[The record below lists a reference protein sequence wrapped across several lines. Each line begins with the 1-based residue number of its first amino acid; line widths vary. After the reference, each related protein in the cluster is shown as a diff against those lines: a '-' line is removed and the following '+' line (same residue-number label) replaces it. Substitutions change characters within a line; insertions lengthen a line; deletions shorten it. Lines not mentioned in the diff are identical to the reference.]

1 MRLARGRR
9 RAGLVIAALLVG
21 ACADRQLVRSSPA
34 PIDEPVGGSEPVGA
48 GSSAE
53 RRDGPANCPAA
64 VRQLVQGGALPT
76 SLPAARDL
84 GLALFEEEG
93 RELVSLRL
101 DMPVPVVRQ
110 LADVGSR
117 CLLMIEAESAGSDS
131 RVLAHET
138 IWSERVSAVVR
149 RPNPD
154 YEAARREVARLA
166 DRLDR
171 EDREQARDLR
181 RLTPTG
187 NAWVDALGLVGGLV
201 LGGIGSFAR
210 DQEFADARAKLESIP
225 RWIEETRF
233 EPYRVTVVDTEVTRR
248 ADVRLALVD
257 SESGRFWVTTVPV
270 ARTDRLRVALDLHPG
285 DRSRVEGNDG
295 LVGPADLEAAAA
307 APPPLALS
315 ELLPHL
321 AASVANDPGRPG
333 GPHEVR
339 LAWAETKTQRLAG
352 STSPSNATAADFAA
366 QVGASIASATATAK
380 ADRGHAARP
389 ETGSGSASRT
399 FASTRDPAAVAP
411 SSSSNG
417 TTGSGLELVE
427 FPGGRTTAVAP
438 ASALVKVEGAGGRA
452 HGFYV
457 GPEKVLTLARALGG
471 SSLARIE
478 TADGFVT
485 WGVID
490 REDPVGE
497 LLLVHVPRKGRPL
510 PVGGASSAAFTGPLP
525 EPGLPILLD
534 GRVVAVSLD
543 PLEGRAAGPNELAR
557 LLGEPGSR

>member
-1 MRLARGRR
+1 MRRARGRR

-21 ACADRQLVRSSPA
+21 ACADQQLVRSLPA
-34 PIDEPVGGSEPVGA
+34 PTAEAVGGSEPVGA

-64 VRQLVQGGALPT
+64 VRQLVQGGARPT
-76 SLPAARDL
+76 SAPAARDL
-84 GLALFEEEG
+84 ELALFEEAG
-93 RELVSLRL
+93 QELANLRL
-101 DMPVPVVRQ
+101 DVPVPVVRQ
-110 LADVGSR
+110 PADRGSR
-117 CLLMIEAESAGSDS
+117 CLLMIEAESAGAER
-131 RVLAHET
+131 RVLARET

-201 LGGIGSFAR
+201 LSGIGSFAR
-210 DQEFADARAKLESIP
+210 DQEFAEARAKLESIP
-225 RWIEETRF
+225 GWIEETRF
-233 EPYRVTVVDTEVTRR
+233 EPYRVTVADTEVTRR

-257 SESGRFWVTTVPV
+257 TESSRFWATTVPV

-285 DRSRVEGNDG
+285 DRSRVEGKDG
-295 LVGPADLEAAAA
+295 LASPADLEATAA

-339 LAWAETKTQRLAG
+339 LAWAETTAQRLAG
-352 STSPSNATAADFAA
+352 STSPANPTTADVAA
-366 QVGASIASATATAK
+366 QAGSSIASATATAK
-380 ADRGHAARP
+380 ADRRHAARA
-389 ETGSGSASRT
+389 ETRSGSVSPT
-399 FASTRDPAAVAP
+399 FESPAGPNNPV
-411 SSSSNG
+411 
-417 TTGSGLELVE
+417 EL
-427 FPGGRTTAVAP
+427 AL
-438 ASALVKVEGAGGRA
+438 ALVKVEGAGGRA

-485 WGVID
+485 WGVIE
-490 REDPVGE
+490 REDPAGE
-497 LLLVHVPRKGRPL
+497 LLLVHVPRRGRPL
-510 PVGGASSAAFTGPLP
+510 PVGGASSAALTGPLP
-525 EPGLPILLD
+525 EPGLPIVRD

-543 PLEGRAAGPNELAR
+543 PLEGRAAGLNELTR